1 MKKEELFSLLASI
14 GISPSKKLGQNFLM
28 DGNLL
33 DFIVRTAAL
42 SKDQHILEIGPGLG
56 FLTDRLL
63 AEEVSL
69 TAVEYDAK
77 IASYLNDKYDKKIK
91 LVHQDACKIDLDE
104 LMKNG
109 SCFRIVSNLPYAIS
123 TPLLSKITGLKNPPE
138 EMVLLLQKE
147 TALRFISKPKTKDYS
162 AISVK
167 IQAIYNTEYI
177 RSVPPDVFYPKP
189 EVTSGIVKFTK
200 KQNIPDLETRE
211 KLAILTRT
219 AFLKRRKKLINTI
232 KDIMPEN
239 ISEIFKQLNINENAR
254 PEELPPEI
262 YLKMTKHV
270 QLTQF
275 NGRLRKI

>member
-1 MKKEELFSLLASI
+1 MKKEELFSLFSLA
-14 GISPSKKLGQNFLM
+14 GISPSKKLGQNFLI

-63 AEEVSL
+63 TKEIIL
-69 TAVEYDAK
+69 TAIEYDAK
-77 IASYLNDKYDKKIK
+77 MASYLNDKYGKKIT

-104 LMKNG
+104 LLKN
-109 SCFRIVSNLPYAIS
+109 SPSFNIVSNLPYAIS

-138 EMVLLLQKE
+138 KMVLLLQKE
-147 TALRFISKPKTKDYS
+147 AALRFISKPKTKNYS
-162 AISVK
+162 AISIK
-167 IQAIYNTEYI
+167 IQTIYDTEYI

-200 KQNIPDLETRE
+200 KKKIPDLKTRK
-211 KLAILTRT
+211 KLDILTKT

-232 KDIMPEN
+232 KSIMPEN
-239 ISEIFKQLNINENAR
+239 ISEIFRLLNINENAR
-254 PEELPPEI
+254 PEELSPENYI
-262 YLKMTKHV
+262 DMTKY
-270 QLTQF
+270 LEI
-275 NGRLRKI
+275 L